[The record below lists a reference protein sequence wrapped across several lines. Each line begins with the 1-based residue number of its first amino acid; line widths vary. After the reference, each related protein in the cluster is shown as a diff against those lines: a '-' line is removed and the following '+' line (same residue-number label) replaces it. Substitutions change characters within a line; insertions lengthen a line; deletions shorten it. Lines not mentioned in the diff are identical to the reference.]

1 MPFASPRIWKLVGV
15 VLLAWA
21 ATIGVLWRAQGAP
34 LDWDEV
40 EYLNAAKLGFAAN
53 YLEEGSLGPREFI
66 QFVKAKKHGVVAA
79 LPPGYSE
86 LGDPLLERHYH
97 PPFTCYLL
105 SAVSSST
112 NEHVIRGV
120 LLVFALALLTVL
132 IFGHAWL
139 AGDSW
144 SLPGAITVAILGIWI
159 CYFVFDSIT
168 FHGPEAVWS
177 VLTALTLS
185 RFIALPSRSRGLAL
199 CAALALGMVTL
210 DPGPFLVASAAVGLI
225 VWRRERL
232 IVRLIVGGALV
243 GLMVF
248 VLWPGAI
255 LKISLLKEIAVNV
268 YRAKTGEA
276 YAFAIRGSVF
286 RAMLPPLAM
295 SVPAVGWLMLRRRA
309 TISVWGPFPLIGGI
323 YLMAVFRYL
332 ILAKYL
338 VPVLCPL
345 ICLVGFAVDQLP
357 RRWFKWLPVAVCL
370 GLTLVSPGENH
381 ASEGPDFRADIEWLG
396 QRLTDAPALVDG
408 AHIYSFYLGSRH
420 SLKPLFLSQ
429 DESALSIRE
438 EGTYRKLEPSEVR
451 GKQFVVQSLRKI
463 FLGGPVEK
471 TLFGNC
477 LRVTRPTLTFYDC
490 R

>member
-1 MPFASPRIWKLVGV
+1 MRFASPRICQLVGM
-15 VLLAWA
+15 VLLAWS
-21 ATIGVLWRAQGAP
+21 ATVGVLWRAQSAP

-40 EYLNAAKLGFAAN
+40 EYLNAAKLGFTAN
-53 YLEEGSLGPREFI
+53 YLEEGSLSPREFI
-66 QFVKAKKHGVVAA
+66 QFVKAKKNGMVAA

-120 LLVFALALLTVL
+120 LLVFALALLTML
-132 IFGHAWL
+132 ILGHAWL
-139 AGDSW
+139 VGDSW
-144 SLPGAITVAILGIWI
+144 SLPGAITVAVLGIWI

-168 FHGPEAVWS
+168 FHGSEAVWS

-232 IVRLIVGGALV
+232 LVRLIVGGGLV

-248 VLWPGAI
+248 VLWPGAL
-255 LKISLLKEIAVNV
+255 LKISLVKEIAVNV
-268 YRAKTGEA
+268 YRSKVGEA
-276 YAFAIRGSVF
+276 FASADRGKVF
-286 RAMLPPLAM
+286 RAMLPPVAAASLA
-295 SVPAVGWLMLRRRA
+295 VLWLLVRRRSSIA
-309 TISVWGPFPLIGGI
+309 IWGPFLLVSCI
-323 YLMAVFRYL
+323 YLMAVIRFL

-396 QRLTDAPALVDG
+396 TRLTDAPALVDG
-408 AHIYSFYLGSRH
+408 AHIYSFYLGARR
-420 SLKPLFLSQ
+420 SLTPLFLSQ

-438 EGTYRKLEPSEVR
+438 EGTYRKLEPDEVR
-451 GKQFVVQSLRKI
+451 GKQFVVQSLRKV
-463 FLGGPVEK
+463 FLGGSAEK

-477 LRVTRPTLTFYDC
+477 VRVTRPTLTFYDC